1 MVMINFYQKSIQGV
15 LIAGGIIASAP
26 SALADSFT
34 INSGETVTTTQTL
47 DVDGE
52 TGLIVSG
59 GFLDL
64 TAGTNKAIIIDSDIT
79 TSVSITNNGTITA
92 QRDAIDDGGTN
103 TGVIVTIINN
113 GKITTTADTA
123 DSDAVNFTGS
133 TASTLILT
141 NNGTIETFATSIGAE
156 AIVMGGDNN
165 IVINNGT
172 IATRGVTAD
181 AITTSCKN
189 CTITNN
195 GKIITTGKR
204 AHGIFYLNA
213 GVNETMTITNTGSI
227 IAQGAG
233 SNGILLNN
241 EADNIVNNSGLIQ
254 VFDSNE
260 EAIRG
265 GSGAETLNLL
275 SGSQIVGIIDLNAGT
290 DIVNISGANN
300 SSTLTL
306 TDTEVIRLVNSN
318 GLIVGTVVTVVDPT
332 GQSIS
337 SAVLSNT
344 TLAIHNNV
352 NQRLAHNKPL
362 KPIQVATSELT
373 SGIVFQEREPQIWGS
388 TLGAKHSRG
397 LEGIALGYDHDYV
410 GFTGGYEVNF
420 YKARIGLFGGFVRST
435 VKTTGDKFGRLRS
448 IDTDTDSFF
457 AGAYSQYF
465 LGRINLTTT
474 LMAGYEDHDNDRAV
488 VDNLNG
494 FEAAQADFSSFFI
507 SPSLTL
513 SSAYVLDEYFELR
526 PSATLAYS
534 GGWYEDYAESGT
546 TRSDLV
552 IDDRDAHALT
562 GQLQLAAA
570 YSPSE
575 DNELELRAGAKA
587 RYTDNDNIDVSLAG
601 TNFQIPNASDNDVYG
616 GYIGMN
622 LRIAVKEK
630 ISLSADVEQGFASG
644 NENHTVIM
652 VKLEGKFN

>member
-1 MVMINFYQKSIQGV
+1 
-15 LIAGGIIASAP
+15 
-26 SALADSFT
+26 
-34 INSGETVTTTQTL
+34 VTTTQTL
-47 DVDGE
+47 DVNGE
-52 TGLIVSG
+52 TGLIESG

-64 TAGTNKAIIIDSDIT
+64 TAGTSKAIIIDSDLT

-113 GKITTTADTA
+113 GTISTTADSA
-123 DSDAVNFTGS
+123 DSDAINFTGT

-172 IATRGVTAD
+172 IVTQGTTAD
-181 AITTSCKN
+181 AITTSCQN

-195 GKIITTGKR
+195 GTIITKGTN
-204 AHGIFYLNA
+204 AHGIFYLNPA
-213 GVNETMTITNTGSI
+213 GAQESLTITNTGSI
-227 IAQGAG
+227 ITKGTT

-241 EADNIVNNSGLIQ
+241 EADVIVNNSGLIHA
-254 VFDSNE
+254 FDSTE

-265 GSGAETLNLL
+265 GGGADTLNLL
-275 SGSQIVGIIDLNAGT
+275 SGSQIIGIIDLNGGT

-306 TDTEVIRLVNSN
+306 TDVETINLINGN
-318 GLIVGTVVTVVDPT
+318 GLIVGTVATVVDPT

-352 NQRLAHNKPL
+352 NQRLAHHKAL

-373 SGIVFQEREPQIWGS
+373 SGMVFQERAPQIWGS
-388 TLGAKHSRG
+388 ALGAQHSRG

-410 GFTGGYEVNF
+410 GFTGGYEVSF
-420 YKARIGLFGGFVRST
+420 YKARMGLLGGFVKT
-435 VKTTGDKFGRLRS
+435 NIKTTGDAFGRLRS

-457 AGAYSQYF
+457 VGAYSQYF
-465 LGRINLTTT
+465 LGNINLTTT

-494 FEAAQADFSSFFI
+494 FETAQADFSSFFI

-570 YSPSE
+570 YSPYE

-622 LRIAVKEK
+622 LRIAIKEK
-630 ISLSADVEQGFASG
+630 INLIADVEQGFASG
-644 NENHTVIM
+644 NENHAAVM
-652 VKLEGKFN
+652 VRLEGVF